1 MRAALQSGGPGKDA
15 ASLPQGSCRQS
26 GVRSDDGVDGSP
38 PLAVWLGAGGRDE
51 TASDGLGSSQGLQ
64 PCTAVGSLE
73 QKQVCAFPVATEK
86 PPHVHV
92 LCSRDVAIDTVKT
105 GMGGKTGNKGAVG
118 IRFQFHSSS
127 FCFVCSHL
135 TAGQC
140 QVKERNEDY
149 REITQK
155 LSFPMVRS
163 LRGWGAPGGGGG
175 WQWCGRRPPSPLQ
188 PHTWGS
194 ELLTWAGRVTR
205 GGFLPLAA
213 QHWGE
218 TGCCRRATP
227 RAASP
232 AGF

>member
-1 MRAALQSGGPGKDA
+1 M
-15 ASLPQGSCRQS
+15 
-26 GVRSDDGVDGSP
+26 
-38 PLAVWLGAGGRDE
+38 
-51 TASDGLGSSQGLQ
+51 
-64 PCTAVGSLE
+64 
-73 QKQVCAFPVATEK
+73 
-86 PPHVHV
+86 HV

-163 LRGWGAPGGGGG
+163 LRGWVAPSGGAAGSGVGAGLP
-175 WQWCGRRPPSPLQ
+175 RHSSP
-188 PHTWGS
+188 
-194 ELLTWAGRVTR
+194 TR
-205 GGFLPLAA
+205 GVLR
-213 QHWGE
+213 
-218 TGCCRRATP
+218 C
-227 RAASP
+227 
-232 AGF
+232 

>member
-1 MRAALQSGGPGKDA
+1 MK
-15 ASLPQGSCRQS
+15 
-26 GVRSDDGVDGSP
+26 
-38 PLAVWLGAGGRDE
+38 
-51 TASDGLGSSQGLQ
+51 
-64 PCTAVGSLE
+64 
-73 QKQVCAFPVATEK
+73 QKQVRVVPVATKK
-86 PPHVHV
+86 PPHVHI

-163 LRGWGAPGGGGG
+163 PCRGVAPSSGGGLAGV
-175 WQWCGRRPPSPLQ
+175 
-188 PHTWGS
+188 
-194 ELLTWAGRVTR
+194 WAPAS
-205 GGFLPLAA
+205 L
-213 QHWGE
+213 
-218 TGCCRRATP
+218 ATP
-227 RAASP
+227 AP
-232 AGF
+232 HVGF